1 MIKERQSYKKSKHN
15 HLPVWCQV
23 WYLDAVCGAGWDCRF
38 MEKDGVVQAVW
49 VFGEKMKWGLRSI
62 NFPTFLKYNGLF
74 FGSGVM
80 SEEKDEIGVK
90 LMEALPRSV
99 KMSVEF
105 MPGIAAE
112 VPSVVSSL
120 EERAYAQKWRT
131 TYVWEIGAERETLW
145 RGMDGNYRRMINK
158 QLDDCVLRIESKDKA
173 MEMYDFH
180 TEWVGDLREHGVKK
194 EDFNRVLDV
203 LYERESGEVLSIYR
217 GEEKI
222 ASVLLLRDVDVA
234 YYLLAVNNKEYKKIY
249 PAVLMAEKVRGY
261 ASEKGVRRVDFLG
274 SDIESISRVWR
285 KLGAEKHEYLFMNKS
300 FKLPFNTFI

>member
-1 MIKERQSYKKSKHN
+1 M
-15 HLPVWCQV
+15 
-23 WYLDAVCGAGWDCRF
+23 
-38 MEKDGVVQAVW
+38 
-49 VFGEKMKWGLRSI
+49 
-62 NFPTFLKYNGLF
+62 
-74 FGSGVM
+74 
-80 SEEKDEIGVK
+80 
-90 LMEALPRSV
+90 
-99 KMSVEF
+99 
-105 MPGIAAE
+105 
-112 VPSVVSSL
+112 
-120 EERAYAQKWRT
+120 
-131 TYVWEIGAERETLW
+131 
-145 RGMDGNYRRMINK
+145 
-158 QLDDCVLRIESKDKA
+158 
-173 MEMYDFH
+173 
-180 TEWVGDLREHGVKK
+180 
-194 EDFNRVLDV
+194 LDV